1 MATWVYFDSIVAVQS
16 KLRGLLHL
24 QTVGR
29 STAVSALPWITTSGF
44 HAFTFS
50 KRSVGPDHLCKS
62 HPATDTTPPGR
73 TTTSASAALGQ
84 TTCAVSSVTQRRTP
98 LLLDVQLLRDALQPD
113 QVCSP
118 SANGGAATE
127 ARSCRGT
134 RASWARTPFTV
145 CGLSLQQFSPG
156 RHEAPPR
163 PRRG

>member
-1 MATWVYFDSIVAVQS
+1 MATWVHFDPIVAVQS
-16 KLRGLLHL
+16 KLEDSFTSSQSCGVLQCQLRRGSPPAGSTPSPSASAALG
-24 QTVGR
+24 QT
-29 STAVSALPWITTSGF
+29 TCA
-44 HAFTFS
+44 
-50 KRSVGPDHLCKS
+50 S

-84 TTCAVSSVTQRRTP
+84 TTCAISSVTQRRTP
-98 LLLDVQLLRDALQPD
+98 LLLDVQLLRDAFQPD

-145 CGLSLQQFSPG
+145 CGHSLQQFSPG